1 MGKELTD
8 REHAIIQQIILDRWN
23 PHRLNKKI
31 SSHFGLSINQVR
43 HIRSKPTF
51 QAEYR
56 KQLAIYQQSFEDIQL
71 ADRKE
76 RVKAMSDLFEKV
88 PDVRVALKLK
98 ILEQIRH
105 EVGHDEPNHHHHVL
119 DVGVNTPPRA
129 ETYEEWVEQ
138 NRMAVGSSTS
148 G

>member
-8 REHAIIQQIILDRWN
+8 RERAIIQQIVLDRWN
-23 PHRLNKKI
+23 PRRLNKKI
-31 SSHFGLSINQVR
+31 SSHFGLSTNQVR
-43 HIRSKPTF
+43 HIRSKPRF
-51 QAEYR
+51 QAEYE
-56 KQLAIYQQSFEDIQL
+56 KQLAIYQQSFDDVRL

-76 RVKAMSDLFEKV
+76 RVRAMSDLFEKV
-88 PDVRVALKLK
+88 PDIRVALKLK
-98 ILEQIRH
+98 VLEQIRQ
-105 EVGHDEPNHHHHVL
+105 EVGHDEPINHYHVV
-119 DVGVNTPPRA
+119 DVGVNLPPRA

>member
-8 REHAIIQQIILDRWN
+8 TDRAIIQQIILDRWN

-43 HIRSKPTF
+43 HIRNKPTF
-51 QAEYR
+51 QAEYE
-56 KQLAIYQQSFEDIQL
+56 KQLAIYQQSFDDIRL
-71 ADRKE
+71 GDRKE
-76 RVKAMSDLFEKV
+76 RVKAMSDLFERV

-105 EVGHDEPNHHHHVL
+105 EVGHDDPIQQQHEIL
-119 DVGVNTPPRA
+119 GGVNVPLRA
-129 ETYEEWVEQ
+129 ETYEEWVGQ